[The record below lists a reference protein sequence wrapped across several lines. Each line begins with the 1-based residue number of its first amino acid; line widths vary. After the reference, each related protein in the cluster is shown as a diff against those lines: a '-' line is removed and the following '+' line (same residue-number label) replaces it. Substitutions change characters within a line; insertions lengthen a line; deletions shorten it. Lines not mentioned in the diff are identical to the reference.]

1 MVAAA
6 DKETQAVA
14 GRVFARADVAGRVGD
29 LRTLLRVCLER
40 EWTERRFFLWLPVTA
55 GAGVVLY
62 FQADREPSLSYAASI
77 TLVLVAAS
85 VAVRGNRRALVV
97 ISALAAVASGFTAAA
112 VRTAS
117 IAHPLLDHVRIL
129 KLAGTIEEVDLRR
142 TGARFVLHLRTAG
155 DPALDGRLTRVRLT
169 TRRSDPLQAGDTVA
183 LTARLVP
190 PASAALPGGYDFARD
205 AYFAGLD
212 AVGSVLGR
220 VRPDPQP
227 EGSGM
232 VANMRMSIDRAR
244 NALAARV
251 STVLDGDIGAIAAA
265 MVTGKR
271 DLLSDDGRELIRE
284 AGIFHIIT
292 IAGVQ
297 MTLVAGLLFGGLRA
311 IFAAVPALALRY
323 PIKIWAAAG
332 AMAGAVVYDLMTGS
346 RIGTQRALVM
356 TLFML
361 GAVLC
366 ERRAFTMR
374 NLALAALAVIA
385 IEPETI
391 LGASF
396 ELSFAAVAALVA
408 VQEARSSRSAS
419 SAQAMNRPDLR
430 ARADWLVATMSR
442 GAAMVR
448 GAGRLLFAT
457 VAATSATAPV
467 MAGNFHE
474 ISPYVVVGNPL
485 TLGII
490 EFFAVPGAL
499 LGSVLYPLGL
509 DRFVWHWVG
518 WGIALVLWAA
528 RLIAGAP
535 GATLTVPAFA
545 PWALACFAL
554 ATCSAVIWRSVPLRL
569 TALPFLAA
577 GLTGAFAGPRYDL
590 IVAPNGDAAAF
601 RTETGQLA
609 LAGRVNTF
617 SAAQWLKADGDARS
631 PDAVAASGTP
641 GLRCDP
647 SACVGRMSGG
657 KTLSL
662 VAKPDAFEEDCRR
675 VDIIVTPL
683 FAPSSCAAEVIVDRG
698 SLAGAGA
705 MAFTTRSDALLGVPA
720 RATGED
726 RPWSAAPS
734 SRLAQPLLGGNAT
747 ADPKDADAGS
757 DVIRSSDSAPDPVD
771 P

>member
-6 DKETQAVA
+6 DKEAQAVA
-14 GRVFARADVAGRVGD
+14 GRWLARVDAAARVGGVLALFRD
-29 LRTLLRVCLER
+29 CLER
-40 EWTERRFFLWLPVTA
+40 EWTERRFFLWVPVVA
-55 GAGVVLY
+55 GTGVVLY
-62 FQADREPSLSYAASI
+62 FQADREPSLVYALSI
-77 TLVLVAAS
+77 TLVLIVASIAMS
-85 VAVRGNRRALVV
+85 ESRRAFVA
-97 ISALAAVASGFTAAA
+97 ISALAALASGFTAAA

-117 IAHPLLDHVRIL
+117 ITHQPLEHVRIL
-129 KLAGTIEEVDLRR
+129 KLAGTIEEVDLRQ

-155 DPALDGRLTRVRLT
+155 DPALDGRITRVRLT

-227 EGSGM
+227 DSSGI
-232 VANMRMSIDRAR
+232 VAHMRMSIDRAR

-297 MTLVAGLLFGGLRA
+297 MTLVAGLLFGGMRA
-311 IFAAVPALALRY
+311 VLAAIPTVALRY
-323 PIKIWAAAG
+323 PAKVWAAAG
-332 AMAGAVVYDLMTGS
+332 AMAGAVAYDLMTGS

-385 IEPETI
+385 MEPETI

-408 VQEARSSRSAS
+408 VQEARSLHKASRS
-419 SAQAMNRPDLR
+419 QAVSRPDLR
-430 ARADWLVATMSR
+430 ARADWFVTGMDRAV
-442 GAAMVR
+442 AMVR

-528 RLIAGAP
+528 RLIASAP
-535 GATLTVPAFA
+535 GATMTVPAFA

-554 ATCSAVIWRSVPLRL
+554 ATCSAVIWRSLPLRL
-569 TALPFLAA
+569 TALPFLAL
-577 GLTGAFAGPRYDL
+577 GLAGAFAGPRYDL
-590 IVAPNGDAAAF
+590 IVAPTGDAVAF
-601 RTETGQLA
+601 RTQTGQLA
-609 LAGRVNTF
+609 LAGHMNSF
-617 SAAQWLKADGDARS
+617 AATQWLRADGDARS
-631 PDAVAASGTP
+631 PDTVASDGTSGV
-641 GLRCDP
+641 RCDA
-647 SACVGRMSGG
+647 SACVGRMGDG

-675 VDIIVTPL
+675 VDIIITPL
-683 FAPSSCAAEVIVDRG
+683 FAPASCMAEVIVDHG
-698 SLAGAGA
+698 SIAGTGA
-705 MAFTTRSDALLGVPA
+705 MAFTTRNDALLGTST
-720 RATGED
+720 RQIGED
-726 RPWSAAPS
+726 RPWSVATTSGPEKPRPRGSTIAAS
-734 SRLAQPLLGGNAT
+734 Q
-747 ADPKDADAGS
+747 DS
-757 DVIRSSDSAPDPVD
+757 DAPDPTG

>member
-1 MVAAA
+1 MVAVA
-6 DKETQAVA
+6 DKEAQAVA
-14 GRVFARADVAGRVGD
+14 DRSFARADVAGRVRG
-29 LRTLLRVCLER
+29 LRTLLKSCLER
-40 EWTERRFFLWLPVTA
+40 EWTERRFFLWLPVMA
-55 GAGVVLY
+55 GAGVVIY
-62 FQADREPSLSYAASI
+62 FQADQEPSLVYAGSI
-77 TLVLVAAS
+77 TLALLAVCA
-85 VAVRGNRRALVV
+85 AVRGNRRALVATA
-97 ISALAAVASGFTAAA
+97 ALAALASGFTAAA
-112 VRTAS
+112 LRTAS
-117 IAHPLLDHVRIL
+117 IAHPVLDHTRIL

-142 TGARFVLHLRTAG
+142 IGARFVLHLRSAG
-155 DPALDGRLTRVRLT
+155 DPALDGRFTRVRLT
-169 TRRSDPLQAGDTVA
+169 TRRSDPLQAGDTVV

-205 AYFAGLD
+205 AYFADLD

-227 EGSGM
+227 EQSG
-232 VANMRMSIDRAR
+232 VLSRLRMSIDRTR

-251 STVLDGDIGAIAAA
+251 STVLDGDIGAIATA

-311 IFAAVPALALRY
+311 VLAAVSTVTLRY

-332 AMAGAVVYDLMTGS
+332 AMAGSIVYALMTGS
-346 RIGTQRALVM
+346 RIGTQRALIM

-361 GAVLC
+361 GAVFF

-374 NLALAALAVIA
+374 NLALASLAVIA
-385 IEPETI
+385 FEPETI

-408 VQEARSSRSAS
+408 VQETRAALDAS
-419 SAQAMNRPDLR
+419 HAQAAARPDHR
-430 ARADWLVATMSR
+430 TKPDWLVAGTSR
-442 GAAMVR
+442 GLSMVR

-499 LGSVLYPLGL
+499 LGSALYPLGL
-509 DRFVWHWVG
+509 DGLVWHWVG
-518 WGIALVLWAA
+518 WGIALVLWGA
-528 RLIAGAP
+528 RLIASAP
-535 GATLTVPAFA
+535 GATLAVPAFA

-554 ATCSAVIWRSVPLRL
+554 ATCSAVIWRSLPLRL

-577 GLTGAFAGPRYDL
+577 GLAGAFAGPHYDL
-590 IVAPNGDAAAF
+590 FVTPNGDAAAF
-601 RTETGQLA
+601 RTESGLLA
-609 LAGRVNTF
+609 LAGHTNTF
-617 SAAQWLKADGDARS
+617 TAAQWLAADGDSRNPA
-631 PDAVAASGTP
+631 AVAAAGTA
-641 GLRCDP
+641 GLRCDA
-647 SACVGRMSGG
+647 SACVARMRGGRS
-657 KTLSL
+657 LSI
-662 VAKPDAFEEDCRR
+662 VSRPDAFEEDCSRA
-675 VDIIVTPL
+675 DIIVTPL
-683 FAPSSCAAEVIVDRG
+683 FAPASCAAEVIVDRG
-698 SLAGAGA
+698 SIAGTGA
-705 MAFTTRSDALLGVPA
+705 IAFVGRNDALIRVGA
-720 RATGED
+720 RSATES
-726 RPWSAAPS
+726 RPWSAGRSTETAGQVR
-734 SRLAQPLLGGNAT
+734 SRKSLVFKASDADSDMFSGPEVVHDK
-747 ADPKDADAGS
+747 ADP
-757 DVIRSSDSAPDPVD
+757 
-771 P
+771 